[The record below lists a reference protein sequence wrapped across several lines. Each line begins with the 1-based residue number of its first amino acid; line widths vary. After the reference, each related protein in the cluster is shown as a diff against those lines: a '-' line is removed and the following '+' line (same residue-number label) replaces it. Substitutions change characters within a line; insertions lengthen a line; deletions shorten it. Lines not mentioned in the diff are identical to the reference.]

1 MLIELGRL
9 RALQGFCKG
18 VGVKGLSTTGHVF
31 EECRA

>member
-18 VGVKGLSTTGHVF
+18 VGVKGLSTTGACV
-31 EECRA
+31 